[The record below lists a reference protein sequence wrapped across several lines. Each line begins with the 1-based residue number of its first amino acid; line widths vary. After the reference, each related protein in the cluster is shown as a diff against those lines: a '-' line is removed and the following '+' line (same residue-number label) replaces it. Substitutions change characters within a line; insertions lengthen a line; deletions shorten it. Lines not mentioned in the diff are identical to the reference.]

1 MFRNQYDTD
10 VTTWSPQGRLHQVEY
25 AMEAVKQ
32 GRIHQESARLRMA
45 LHPPCIRRPP
55 AASRLCCAAQASA
68 SACVTV
74 APPPRPALE
83 MIG

>member
-10 VTTWSPQGRLHQVEY
+10 VTTWSPQGR
-25 AMEAVKQ
+25 
-32 GRIHQESARLRMA
+32 IHQEPARLRMA
-45 LHPPCIRRPP
+45 LRPPCIRRPP
-55 AASRLCCAAQASA
+55 AASRLCCAALASA

-83 MIG
+83 MAG

>member
-10 VTTWSPQGRLHQVEY
+10 VTTWSP
-25 AMEAVKQ
+25 Q